1 MKDQIIT
8 LSQIFVFHEPSKD
21 DYQAIGWYQTLEF
34 CKYLKVACIHNALSR
49 DVFLAPKY
57 LKNPHNQ
64 EED

>member
-1 MKDQIIT
+1 MKDQRIT

-21 DYQAIGWYQTLEF
+21 DYQAIRWYQTLAF
-34 CKYLKVACIHNALSR
+34 CKYLKVARRHNALSH

-57 LKNPHNQ
+57 FKNPHNQ